1 MCILFFFFF
10 FDGSLNSKKKPFKL
24 TFIVYFLMHMENKL
38 EGFWAKILCFL
49 YLQSLWMMWDLN
61 PLNEMKV
68 QKSFIIPS
76 HMNE

>member
-1 MCILFFFFF
+1 
-10 FDGSLNSKKKPFKL
+10 
-24 TFIVYFLMHMENKL
+24 MENKL